1 MVLTLRATEG
11 SFPIIAKTNSGVYLH
26 LIKIK
31 RIGMK
36 VLAVEFLR
44 LVEKSIYA
52 RHLASAVGNSLNT
65 LLKGELQAPVT
76 AILALLRCKILRNS
90 AVYRQLPA
98 KEISILDIH
107 VKTCLLV
114 CKLAKVNVLEKSLS

>member
-52 RHLASAVGNSLNT
+52 RHLASAVGNSLDT

-76 AILALLRCKILRNS
+76 AILPSCAVKYCVILPFTVSCPRRRS
-90 AVYRQLPA
+90 VY
-98 KEISILDIH
+98 
-107 VKTCLLV
+107 
-114 CKLAKVNVLEKSLS
+114 